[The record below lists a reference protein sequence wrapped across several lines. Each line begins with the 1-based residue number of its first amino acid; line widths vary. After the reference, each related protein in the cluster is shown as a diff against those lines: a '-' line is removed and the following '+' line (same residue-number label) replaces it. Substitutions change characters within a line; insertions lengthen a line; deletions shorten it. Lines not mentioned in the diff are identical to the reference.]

1 MRTTTGEGKYV
12 TVMNTTT
19 IAAELAKVTDHWTP
33 RIIGQVN
40 DQYVKVAKL
49 LGEFVWH
56 AHEDED
62 ELFWVISGRL
72 RIQLENRDE
81 VVLEP
86 GEFFVVPRG
95 VRHNPIADDEV
106 EIVLIETVTT
116 THTGDVVVDRTVPIE
131 RQLSTD

>member
-1 MRTTTGEGKYV
+1 MIKK
-12 TVMNTTT
+12 TT
-19 IAAELAKVTDHWTP
+19 ISAELSKVTEHWTP

-56 AHEDED
+56 AHENED

-72 RIQLENRDE
+72 RIQLEGRDE
-81 VVLEP
+81 VVLNP

-95 VRHNPIADDEV
+95 VRHNPVADEEV
-106 EIVLIETVTT
+106 EIVRIETVTT
-116 THTGDVVVDRTVPIE
+116 AHTGDVVVERTVPIE
-131 RQLSTD
+131 RQLPPV

>member
-1 MRTTTGEGKYV
+1 
-12 TVMNTTT
+12 MNTTT